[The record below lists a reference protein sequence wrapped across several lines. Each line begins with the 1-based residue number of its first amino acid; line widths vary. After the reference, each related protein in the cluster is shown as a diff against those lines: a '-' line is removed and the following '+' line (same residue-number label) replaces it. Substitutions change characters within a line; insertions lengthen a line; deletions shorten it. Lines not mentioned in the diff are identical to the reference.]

1 MNPPW
6 VRHPRTHA
14 SNCVTGV
21 SGVRPAFYGIYV
33 TAMTPKNALDPQVMT
48 ATTTHAQPS
57 LSALLLGSG
66 VSTGA
71 GVPTGWGV
79 VRELVRR
86 VAAAANPENDEAP
99 QQVYDDPESWLA
111 DHGDG

>member
-1 MNPPW
+1 
-6 VRHPRTHA
+6 
-14 SNCVTGV
+14 V

-33 TAMTPKNALDPQVMT
+33 TAMTPRNALDPQVMT
-48 ATTTHAQPS
+48 ATTMHAQPS

-71 GVPTGWGV
+71 GIPTGWGV

-99 QQVYDDPESWLA
+99 QQAYDDPESWLA